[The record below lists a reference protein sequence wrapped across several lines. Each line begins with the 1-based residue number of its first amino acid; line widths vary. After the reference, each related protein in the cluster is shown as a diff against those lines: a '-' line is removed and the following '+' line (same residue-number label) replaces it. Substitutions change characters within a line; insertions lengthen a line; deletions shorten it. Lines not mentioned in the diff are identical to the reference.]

1 MDSLKHQGQ
10 GDLAQV
16 QLGMPWN
23 EWYNDNSLLEVNNTT
38 HKNGISHCLKT
49 LVVVNFLTK
58 VSLDGTVM
66 RLVTVNH
73 HCQDLFLDLKSHL
86 GWSFCRLSSLFPEFY
101 SSTFNFPPYLIV
113 NAKDSNVTLETMEES
128 LHKGALAEEHFHC
141 KTLT

>member
-1 MDSLKHQGQ
+1 MVKEIWLRSNWACLE
-10 GDLAQV
+10 
-16 QLGMPWN
+16 M
-23 EWYNDNSLLEVNNTT
+23 NDTIMIIHCWKLTT
-38 HKNGISHCLKT
+38 QHMKNGISHCLKT

>member
-1 MDSLKHQGQ
+1 M
-10 GDLAQV
+10 
-16 QLGMPWN
+16 
-23 EWYNDNSLLEVNNTT
+23 
-38 HKNGISHCLKT
+38 
-49 LVVVNFLTK
+49 NFLTK

-86 GWSFCRLSSLFPEFY
+86 GWSFCWLSSLFPEFY
-101 SSTFNFPPYLIV
+101 SSTFNFT

-141 KTLT
+141 KTLI